1 MVWLIGRVGPL
12 SHTDLKDDFFFI
24 GQFIGQI
31 FSIQVADVMTRRLAD
46 LCRGEIT
53 AGTIC
58 SLSVDELKKIG
69 ISLRKAECIRQ
80 IEFMEE
86 TGSLDFG
93 KLKEISASE
102 IVKFLTSI
110 KCIENWTAKMY
121 LYRILYRLFSLTSS
135 MDSLPVMC
143 LMSILT
149 ISRWPK
155 PLAISSDKLGSP
167 GEYLSASRF
176 KAARFSVSSVNM

>member
-1 MVWLIGRVGPL
+1 MKNMDKNRY
-12 SHTDLKDDFFFI
+12 F
-24 GQFIGQI
+24 QI
-31 FSIQVADVMTRRLAD
+31 RSGKYMKTKVADIQRLYSKWLWLVTVVYKPSFA
-46 LCRGEIT
+46 
-53 AGTIC
+53 
-58 SLSVDELKKIG
+58 
-69 ISLRKAECIRQ
+69 
-80 IEFMEE
+80 MEE

-93 KLKEISASE
+93 KLKEISDAE

-167 GEYLSASRF
+167 GEYLSAGRF
-176 KAARFSVSSVNM
+176 KAARFSVSSVNMQALPKTITLRK

>member
-53 AGTIC
+53 AGAVY
-58 SLSVDELKKIG
+58 LLFVYELKKIG

-80 IEFMEE
+80 IEF
-86 TGSLDFG
+86 D
-93 KLKEISASE
+93 A
-102 IVKFLTSI
+102 
-110 KCIENWTAKMY
+110 
-121 LYRILYRLFSLTSS
+121 
-135 MDSLPVMC
+135 
-143 LMSILT
+143 
-149 ISRWPK
+149 
-155 PLAISSDKLGSP
+155 
-167 GEYLSASRF
+167 LSNAC
-176 KAARFSVSSVNM
+176 

>member
-1 MVWLIGRVGPL
+1 M
-12 SHTDLKDDFFFI
+12 
-24 GQFIGQI
+24 
-31 FSIQVADVMTRRLAD
+31 ARRLAD

-53 AGTIC
+53 AGAIY
-58 SLSVDELKKIG
+58 SLSVYELKKIG

-93 KLKEISASE
+93 KLKEISDAE

-110 KCIENWTAKMY
+110 KCIGNWTAKIY
-121 LYRILYRLFSLTSS
+121 LYSILYQLFSLTSS

-143 LMSILT
+143 SMSILT

-155 PLAISSDKLGSP
+155 PLAISSDKPGSP
-167 GEYLSASRF
+167 GDICRPADSGRHVSPFRLLICKLSQRRSRSGS
-176 KAARFSVSSVNM
+176 RW